1 MKYCVHCGKE
11 IPPEMNFCGYCGKG
25 QSPTVKPD
33 LIRKLAST
41 AFTGGRGPTSWGWV
55 PTIAVAV
62 IGGYIAITVL
72 TALFNFIADVLGQ
85 QQLISEG
92 HINPL
97 FYVIFIG
104 IPVLWREI
112 RGKKK

>member
-1 MKYCVHCGKE
+1 
-11 IPPEMNFCGYCGKG
+11 MNFCGYCGKG
-25 QSPTVKPD
+25 QSPTVNPD

-41 AFTGGRGPTSWGWV
+41 AFIGGRGPTSWGWV

-62 IGGYIAITVL
+62 IGGYIVIIVL

-85 QQLISEG
+85 QQFISDG

-104 IPVLWREI
+104 IPVLWREM